1 MISTFSLGFEM
12 SDEDFIRLMFGKP
25 YVDRH
30 CSVDAVDC
38 WGLVALYYRLVHGIN
53 IHHTDDYGSGSDFST
68 CYHGEVDFWQ
78 RHERPVPGGIFV
90 AYRGAV
96 PVHVGLIIDDNTIFH
111 AREKTSVRFD
121 KLRTLER
128 LSTKVEYLT
137 YASDTCSTNARSA
150 KADGHRAGGNEP
162 L

>member
-1 MISTFSLGFEM
+1 M
-12 SDEDFIRLMFGKP
+12 SDDEFIKLMFGKP

-30 CSVDAVDC
+30 CSIDAVDC
-38 WGLVALYYRLVHGIN
+38 WGLVALYYRIVHAIN
-53 IHHTDDYGSGSDFST
+53 IHHTDDYGNGSDFAT
-68 CYHGEVDFWQ
+68 CYHSEVDFWQ
-78 RHERPVPGGIFV
+78 QHEHPVPGGIFV

-96 PVHVGLIIDDNTIFH
+96 PVHVGLIIDDHTIFH

-128 LSTKVEYLT
+128 LSTKVEFLT
-137 YASDTCSTNARSA
+137 YAGDSRSKDA
-150 KADGHRAGGNEP
+150 GSATADGHSPGRNEP

>member
-1 MISTFSLGFEM
+1 M

-53 IHHTDDYGSGSDFST
+53 IHHTDDYGSGSDFAT
-68 CYHGEVDFWQ
+68 CYHNEVDFWQ
-78 RHERPVPGGIFV
+78 RNEHPVQGGIFV

>member
-1 MISTFSLGFEM
+1 M
-12 SDEDFIRLMFGKP
+12 SDDEFIRMMFGKP

-30 CSVDAVDC
+30 CSLDAVDC
-38 WGLVALYYRLVHGIN
+38 WGLVALYYRLVRGIN
-53 IHHTDDYGSGSDFST
+53 IHHTNDYGNGCDFAT
-68 CYHGEVDFWQ
+68 CYHNEVDFWH
-78 RHERPVPGGIFV
+78 RHEHPVPGGIFV

-137 YASDTCSTNARSA
+137 YASDSHSTNARSA
-150 KADGHRAGGNEP
+150 TANGHCAGGNEP

>member
-1 MISTFSLGFEM
+1 M
-12 SDEDFIRLMFGKP
+12 SDDEFILMMFGKP

-30 CSVDAVDC
+30 CSIDAVDC
-38 WGLVALYYRLVHGIN
+38 WGLIALYYRLVHGVN
-53 IHHTDDYGSGSDFST
+53 IHHTDDYGNVSDFAT
-68 CYHGEVDFWQ
+68 CYHSEVDFWR
-78 RHERPVPGGIFV
+78 RHEHPVPGGIFV
-90 AYRGAV
+90 AYRGQV
-96 PVHVGLIIDDNTIFH
+96 PVHVGLIFDDHTIFH

-137 YASDTCSTNARSA
+137 YAGDSRSTNAWDTSA
-150 KADGHRAGGNEP
+150 DEHCPGGSQP

>member
-1 MISTFSLGFEM
+1 M
-12 SDEDFIRLMFGKP
+12 SDDEFIKMMFGKP
-25 YVDRH
+25 YVDRS

-38 WGLVALYYRLVHGIN
+38 WGLITLYYRLVRGIN
-53 IHHTDDYGSGSDFST
+53 IHHTDDYGNGRDFAT

-78 RHERPVPGGIFV
+78 RHEHPVPSGIFV

-96 PVHVGLIIDDNTIFH
+96 PVHVGLIIDDHTIFH

-121 KLRTLER
+121 RLRTLER
-128 LSTKVEYLT
+128 LSTKVEFLT
-137 YASDTCSTNARSA
+137 YAGDSRSKDA
-150 KADGHRAGGNEP
+150 WSSEADGHSPGRDEP